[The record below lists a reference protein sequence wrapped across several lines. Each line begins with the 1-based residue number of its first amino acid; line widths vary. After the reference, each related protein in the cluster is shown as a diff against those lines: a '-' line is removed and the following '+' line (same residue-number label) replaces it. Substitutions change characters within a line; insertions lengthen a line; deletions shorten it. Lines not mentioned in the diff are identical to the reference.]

1 MTQLVYR
8 DSTLKLLS
16 LERRQVKSEIPSIEG
31 EATEE
36 LGIYRHVLEMEL
48 AGMYPDMLR
57 YMQAQEQLNWN
68 CSGMKLKSSAR
79 STPPLRL
86 DW

>member
-16 LERRQVKSEIPSIEG
+16 LERRQVKPAIPRIEG

-36 LGIYRHVLEMEL
+36 PGICRHVLEIEL
-48 AGMYPDMLR
+48 AGKYPDMLR
-57 YMQAQEQLNWN
+57 YMQAQQ
-68 CSGMKLKSSAR
+68 
-79 STPPLRL
+79 L
-86 DW
+86 DWKIALG